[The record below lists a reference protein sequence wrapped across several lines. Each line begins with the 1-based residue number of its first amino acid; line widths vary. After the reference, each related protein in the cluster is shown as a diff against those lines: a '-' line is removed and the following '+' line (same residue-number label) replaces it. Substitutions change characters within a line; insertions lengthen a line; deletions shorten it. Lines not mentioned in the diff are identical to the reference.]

1 MNKTYR
7 IEVCYTRLWLQIVLR
22 NLFFDVR
29 AGKIKKGAQLP
40 HGLRDR
46 IRKYTRLSLECALE
60 RLDDV
65 A

>member
-29 AGKIKKGAQLP
+29 GGKIKKRAQFP
-40 HGLRDR
+40 HGLRDP
-46 IRKYTRLSLECALE
+46 IKNTRASVWIVL
-60 RLDDV
+60 
-65 A
+65 